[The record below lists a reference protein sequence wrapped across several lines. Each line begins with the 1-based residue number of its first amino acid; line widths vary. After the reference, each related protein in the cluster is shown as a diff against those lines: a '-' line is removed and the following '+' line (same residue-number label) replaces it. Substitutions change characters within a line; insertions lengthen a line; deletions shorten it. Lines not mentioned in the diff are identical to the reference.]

1 MISKGIIVITTQGF
15 GNRLRMLASAKIYAD
30 SLNLPLYVC
39 WKACEECNI
48 ELIDIIRENTFKMI
62 TFDDVQK
69 TKYCYFGRVHTNQV
83 LDKIDQVINDTQN
96 EYDYILL
103 EGGHEF
109 TNMSR
114 LLFLSHKQKFY
125 NSLVFVDNIK
135 NKLDEFNNHN
145 NIRYGDKK
153 YIGIHYRDVI
163 SKYDE
168 GDIKNNDIVNFTKN
182 SPLDKFIEIIESVKD
197 DNTEF
202 ILVSNSNDIYNKL
215 VEQLQGKTFINSPS
229 KSYDRNTSNDML
241 ESVVDFLILSSCD
254 VIIGSYFSSFSD
266 EASFFN
272 FIPKITPLSN
282 ELTEDITATVQKYHC
297 LNYSFID
304 GIAALNYNDKIFI
317 ETLNLI

>member
-30 SLNLPLYVC
+30 SLNLPLYIC
-39 WKACEECNI
+39 WGASEECNI
-48 ELIDIIRENTFKMI
+48 ELNDVIRENTFNMI
-62 TFDDVQK
+62 TFDDMQK
-69 TKYCYFGRVHTNQV
+69 TKYCYFGKVHTNQI

-96 EYDYILL
+96 EYEYILL

-114 LLFLSHKQKFY
+114 LLFLSYKQKFY

-135 NKLDEFNNHN
+135 NKLDEFNKHN
-145 NIRYGDKK
+145 NITYSNKK
-153 YIGIHYRDVI
+153 YIGIHYRDII

-168 GDIKNNDIVNFTKN
+168 ADIKNNEVVNFTKN
-182 SPLDKFIEIIESVKD
+182 SPFDKFIKIIESVKG

-202 ILVSNSNDIYNKL
+202 ILVSNSTDIYNKL
-215 VEQLQGKTFINSPS
+215 VERLPEKIFINSPS
-229 KSYDRNTSNDML
+229 QSYDRNISNDMF
-241 ESVVDFLILSSCD
+241 ESVVDFLILSRCD

-272 FIPKITPLSN
+272 FIPSAG
-282 ELTEDITATVQKYHC
+282 LTC
-297 LNYSFID
+297 
-304 GIAALNYNDKIFI
+304 
-317 ETLNLI
+317 